1 MHFYLKHKKEK
12 STAIY
17 FLKFAD
23 LIEILQQMIFALWA
37 LQTLMLIVCPTVL
50 HFIFEDYLFHN
61 NKENLYYFQ
70 FLSPYLEKVC
80 AASSALI

>member
-1 MHFYLKHKKEK
+1 MCIFTLNIEKKEK

-37 LQTLMLIVCPTVL
+37 LQTDVDSLS
-50 HFIFEDYLFHN
+50 YN
-61 NKENLYYFQ
+61 SALYYVRIICFVIAR
-70 FLSPYLEKVC
+70 KIC
-80 AASSALI
+80 IISSF